1 VLLSLFREA
10 CEKRGWITIA
20 VRALQST
27 FSDTSSEFER
37 LLSMA
42 TERAVRQAYGKPAE
56 RRTRVAPKFSATG
69 KIPFTGIDLTLDH
82 AFSSADYSLEKA
94 IYSLISATGELGVP
108 VVFIVDEADFVR
120 PRDAELIHLLL
131 LSTQPRDGDYPAT
144 LMAAGCS
151 RTIYRDMQG
160 ESSDADWTALPHYIE
175 RLSDED
181 SEALLVRTAALAAC
195 DWTTVDL
202 RPLLLVCAGIPRRL
216 QSAGS
221 VLMSATRGQ
230 VIRQT
235 LVDTTA
241 KRIEAPIRAMPLAF
255 DEIERRAVRILQA
268 TMAESAQ
275 PLLDDACKAMSASG
289 IAEPLKLIDRLQDV
303 GWLEIDDAERLY
315 GLA

>member
-1 VLLSLFREA
+1 
-10 CEKRGWITIA
+10 
-20 VRALQST
+20 
-27 FSDTSSEFER
+27 
-37 LLSMA
+37 
-42 TERAVRQAYGKPAE
+42 
-56 RRTRVAPKFSATG
+56 
-69 KIPFTGIDLTLDH
+69 
-82 AFSSADYSLEKA
+82 
-94 IYSLISATGELGVP
+94 
-108 VVFIVDEADFVR
+108 
-120 PRDAELIHLLL
+120 
-131 LSTQPRDGDYPAT
+131 
-144 LMAAGCS
+144 
-151 RTIYRDMQG
+151 MQG